1 MKRKISFLLSV
12 LIIFSS
18 FFCGCNN
25 NNSYPNKQEEASQSD
40 SVRLGTIIEKELI
53 TVYVDNIL
61 MKYGFCGTMLI
72 SKDNTILYEKSM
84 GYQNPENFTLNTND
98 THYQIGSLTKQMTG
112 AAILQL
118 ESKGRLS
125 TNDTLDK
132 YFDGYDYLES
142 IRISDLLDMTAHFTD
157 YIKFAEDKEV
167 VNKVTEL
174 IKSNDEKKI
183 KQFIT
188 SLILEDGVDES
199 DKDFSYNNSCYY
211 LLGIIIEKASQMSYR
226 DYIARYI
233 FTPANMTE
241 SGFCGDGLDAA
252 CGYKNNIKGEF
263 ISDTAEYGNVFVY
276 PFMLSAGSVVST
288 ASDINRWL
296 CSFWNGKIVD
306 SKSLDKLFK
315 SDKKYVCGWFKDK
328 SSFYHMGNTN
338 SYTAIDFVVPS
349 KKISVTILTNIGMYS
364 DIEKLVKEL
373 CNAVFETEFK

>member
-18 FFCGCNN
+18 FLCGCNN
-25 NNSYPNKQEEASQSD
+25 NNSYPNMQEEASQSD
-40 SVRLGTIIEKELI
+40 SVSLTDIIEKELT

-61 MKYGFCGTMLI
+61 MKYGFSGTMLI

-142 IRISDLLDMTAHFTD
+142 IRICDLLDMTAHFTD
-157 YIKFAEDKEV
+157 YIKFTEDKEI

-174 IKSNDEKKI
+174 IKSNDEEKI

-188 SLILEDGVDES
+188 HRILENGVDES
-199 DKDFSYNNSCYY
+199 DRDFSYNNSCYY

-252 CGYKNNIKGEF
+252 CGYKNSIKGEF

-288 ASDINRWL
+288 AADINRWL
-296 CSFWNGKIVD
+296 YSFWNSKIVD
-306 SKSLDKLFK
+306 SKSLDRLFK

-328 SSFYHMGNTN
+328 GLFYHMGNTN

-349 KKISVTILTNIGMYS
+349 KKIAVTILTNIGMYS
-364 DIEKLVKEL
+364 DIEKLAKEL
-373 CNAVFETEFK
+373 CNGVFKTELK

>member
-12 LIIFSS
+12 LIFSS
-18 FFCGCNN
+18 AFLCGCNN
-25 NNSYPNKQEEASQSD
+25 SSSYPYEQEENSQSD
-40 SVRLGTIIEKELI
+40 SVSLGNIIEKEL
-53 TVYVDNIL
+53 TAVYVDNIL

-72 SKDNTILYEKSM
+72 SKDNRILYEKSM
-84 GYQNPENFTLNTND
+84 GYQNPSNDTLNTNE

-132 YFDGYDYLES
+132 YFDGYDYLDN

-174 IKSNDEKKI
+174 IKSNDEEKI

-199 DKDFSYNNSCYY
+199 DNDFSYNNSCYY
-211 LLGIIIEKASQMSYR
+211 LLGIIIEKTSEMSYR
-226 DYIARYI
+226 DYITKFI

-252 CGYKNNIKGEF
+252 CGFKNSIKGEF

-288 ASDINRWL
+288 ADNVNRWL
-296 CSFWNGKIVD
+296 YSFWNGKIVD

-315 SDKKYVCGWFKDK
+315 SDKKYCYGWFKNK
-328 SSFYHMGNTN
+328 GLFYHMGNTN
-338 SYTAIDFVVPS
+338 SYTAIDFAVPS

-364 DIEKLVKEL
+364 DIEKLAKEL
-373 CNAVFETEFK
+373 CNGVFKTDLK